1 MAKYKLAICAIFKNE
16 SHIFNEWLE
25 HYINQG
31 VEKFYLIDNGSTDD
45 YMKEIQRFMDKITL
59 FRDEKRYAQDE
70 HYNRYVLPLCKQET
84 EWLLVCDLDE
94 FIYARKSFE
103 TIMEYLQ
110 TLPDHVSAVRIPW
123 KMFGS
128 NGFKEQPKRVVRSF
142 LMRDSVRNKSYFGS
156 VYKTIVR
163 TSKLTLI
170 NHHWPLISD
179 GTYIDP
185 DNKPVKD
192 PRNIPLFTEQELEG
206 YYLHNNHYRLQSF
219 NWFMKVKVPRGDAF
233 CQHGDSVRKESYF
246 YEQDSLCN
254 SVYDDELKR
263 INEKIDSNY
272 PE

>member
-1 MAKYKLAICAIFKNE
+1 MVKYKLALCAIFKNE

-59 FRDEKRYAQDE
+59 FRDEKRYAQVE
-70 HYNRYVLPLCKQET
+70 HYKRYVLPLCKQEA

-94 FIYARKSFE
+94 FIYARKSFK
-103 TIMEYLQ
+103 TITEYLQ
-110 TLPDHVSAVRIPW
+110 TLPDDVSAVRVPW

-128 NGFKEQPKRVVRSF
+128 SGYKDQPKRVVRSF
-142 LMRDSVRNKSYFGS
+142 LMRDSVRDKWYFGA
-156 VYKTIVR
+156 VYKCIVR
-163 TSKLTLI
+163 TSKLI
-170 NHHWPLISD
+170 NIEIHCHSING

-192 PRNIPLFTEQELEG
+192 PQNIPLITEQELEG

-219 NWFMKVKVPRGDAF
+219 NWFMKVKVPRGDATD
-233 CQHGDSVRKESYF
+233 QQRNSERNERYF

-254 SVYDDELKR
+254 SIYDDELKR